1 MAVSSLRTKHWTRVE
16 YERLID
22 LGAFRPGERLE
33 LVGGA
38 LLVCEP
44 QGGPHFTAVGLVDDA
59 LRPVFGIG
67 WTVRAQGPI
76 ALDEDSEPEPDIAVV
91 PGSRRDHSRAHPSH
105 PVLIVEVADSSLAFD
120 RAEKGSLYARAGI
133 ADYWILNLPDQV
145 LEVYREPAAAPHA
158 PYGHRYGA
166 TITLAPR
173 DLVSPLAAPT
183 AAILVASLL
192 P

>member
-44 QGGPHFTAVGLVDDA
+44 QGGPHFTAVGLLEDA
-59 LRPVFGIG
+59 LRQVFGIG

-133 ADYWILNLPDQV
+133 ADWPL
-145 LEVYREPAAAPHA
+145 RTRRTA
-158 PYGHRYGA
+158 
-166 TITLAPR
+166 ITTERPSR
-173 DLVSPLAAPT
+173 WRPGDTVSPLAAPT